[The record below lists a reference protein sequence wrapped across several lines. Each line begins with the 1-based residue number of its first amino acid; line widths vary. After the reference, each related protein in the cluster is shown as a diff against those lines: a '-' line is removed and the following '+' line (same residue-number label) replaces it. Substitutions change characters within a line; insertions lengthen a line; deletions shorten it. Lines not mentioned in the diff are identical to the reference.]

1 MKLLVQKL
9 SPDAILPKYANP
21 GDAGLDIFANET
33 VTLSPNEKK
42 TIKTGIAFALPENHV
57 GLVWDKSGLASK
69 FHLHTFAG
77 VIDESYRGELQIVL
91 GNFGTQ
97 PYTIEKGQKIAQ
109 LLVQP
114 ITYAHVEEVSA
125 LNTTQRGTGG
135 FGSTG
140 LKH

>member
-1 MKLLVQKL
+1 MRVQIKKMH
-9 SPDAILPKYANP
+9 PEAVLPRYANP
-21 GDAGLDIFANET
+21 HDAGMDLFSVEQ
-33 VTLSPNEKK
+33 VVLQPNEKK
-42 TIKTGIAFALPENHV
+42 TIKTGIALALPPNHV

-77 VIDESYRGELQIVL
+77 VIDESYRGELQIVI

-97 PYTIEKGQKIAQ
+97 TYTIEKGQKIAQ

-114 ITYAHVEEVSA
+114 ITYAQLEEVST
-125 LNTTQRGTGG
+125 LNETQRGSGG

-140 LKH
+140 LK